1 MRQSL
6 RMFAAMIL
14 MASSVAA
21 HAGQTEYDPAKVSD
35 SLKAVFKFGSVSTTK
50 ALNANTVTLLSG
62 TIGGTYVQFGADLA
76 SVLDDGGNLRVLP
89 IIGRGS
95 VQSVADILFLKGV
108 DLGIVRTDTLDYLEK
123 KGFANDIKKRF
134 TYVTK
139 LYNEEMQVV
148 APKTIKTLNDLEG
161 KTVSVDLPNGG
172 TFVTALTVFERL
184 GIKANFV
191 YIEQRI
197 AMEKLKKGDLDAVIV
212 VGGKPYLS
220 VTTFNNDGRFHLA
233 AVDYSKPLQSDYL
246 PATLTS
252 KDYPN
257 LIAEGETVDT
267 IAVPSVLAVYNWPP
281 NTERSRKLALFVD
294 AFFTKFA
301 ALQNPPFHPKWK
313 EVSLSAPLAGW
324 NRLPLAQQWL
334 DKHGVEPLKR
344 RFEAFQQENPAAAN
358 IKSEAD
364 KEAPF
369 RQFQAWDARAQF
381 QAWDARAQMGSEV
394 DSDKVRD
401 RDQSATR
408 AAPPRDPPRRSHL
421 ARRALGRLIEQGAV
435 TEAFQQENPAAANI
449 KSEADKEALLQ
460 FQAWDAR
467 APFQA
472 WDARAQ
478 FQAWDARAQMGSEVD
493 SDKVRDRDQ
502 SATQAAPPRDP
513 PRRSRALGRLIE
525 QGAVTEAFQ
534 QENPAA
540 ANIKSEADKEALL
553 QFQAWDA
560 RAPFQAWDAR
570 AQFQAWDARAQMGS
584 EVDSDKVRDRD
595 QSATRAAPPRDP
607 PRRSHLARRA
617 LGRLIEQGAVTGC
630 EHQGHHRDR
639 ADPDGCNRASEEAWG
654 NPFPSATPPPGATQ
668 GISTTDHPSSDFPE
682 RQYVFR

>member
-1 MRQSL
+1 MRQYP
-6 RMFAAMIL
+6 RMFAAMIM
-14 MASSVAA
+14 MASGVAA
-21 HAGQTEYDPAKVSD
+21 HAEQSDYDPAKVSD
-35 SLKAVFKFGSVSTTK
+35 SLKAIFQFGSASTAK
-50 ALNANTVTLLSG
+50 ALNANTVTLLTG

-95 VQSVADILFLKGV
+95 VQGVADILFLKGV
-108 DLGIVRTDTLDYLEK
+108 DLGIVRADTLDYLER
-123 KGFANDIKKRF
+123 KGFAKDIKKQF

-148 APKTIKTLNDLEG
+148 APKTINSLNDLEG

-212 VGGKPYLS
+212 VGGKPYVS

-257 LIAEGETVDT
+257 LIPEGETVET
-267 IAVPSVLAVYNWPP
+267 IAVPSVLAAYNWAP
-281 NTERSRKLALFVD
+281 NTERRRKLALFVD

-334 DKHGVEPLKR
+334 DKHGVEPIKR
-344 RFEAFQQENPAAAN
+344 RF
-358 IKSEAD
+358 
-364 KEAPF
+364 
-369 RQFQAWDARAQF
+369 
-381 QAWDARAQMGSEV
+381 
-394 DSDKVRD
+394 
-401 RDQSATR
+401 
-408 AAPPRDPPRRSHL
+408 
-421 ARRALGRLIEQGAV
+421 
-435 TEAFQQENPAAANI
+435 EAFQQENPAAANI

-467 APFQA
+467 A
-472 WDARAQ
+472 Q
-478 FQAWDARAQMGSEVD
+478 FQAWEARAQMGSEVD
-493 SDKVRDRDQ
+493 SNKVRDGDQ
-502 SATQAAPPRDP
+502 SATQAA
-513 PRRSRALGRLIE
+513 
-525 QGAVTEAFQ
+525 
-534 QENPAA
+534 
-540 ANIKSEADKEALL
+540 
-553 QFQAWDA
+553 
-560 RAPFQAWDAR
+560 
-570 AQFQAWDARAQMGS
+570 
-584 EVDSDKVRDRD
+584 
-595 QSATRAAPPRDP
+595 P

-639 ADPDGCNRASEEAWG
+639 ADPDGCNRASEEQSWLRVA
-654 NPFPSATPPPGATQ
+654 Q
-668 GISTTDHPSSDFPE
+668 GWLGLIKRPAPTAAESFDQEVKDHDGGQERSDKSH
-682 RQYVFR
+682 